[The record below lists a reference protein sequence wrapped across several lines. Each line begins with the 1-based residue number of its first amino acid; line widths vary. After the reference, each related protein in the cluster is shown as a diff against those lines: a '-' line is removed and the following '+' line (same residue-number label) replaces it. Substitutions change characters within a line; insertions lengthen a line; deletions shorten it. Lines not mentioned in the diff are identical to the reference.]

1 MDNITNPKV
10 NDYIIDTLKDNQGI
24 LKEIEDYGYE
34 NDVPIIKKDIA
45 SLIEVLIKMNKP
57 KQIIEV
63 GTAIGYS
70 SILMCLA
77 SNKEAKIK
85 TFERNPNMAKIA
97 KENIKRAGLSDHIEV
112 IEGDA
117 IENLKMIDT
126 EFDLL
131 FLDAAKSKY
140 MEFYELT
147 EPYLKKGGLIL
158 SDNILHK
165 GMVASDDYVIRRQK
179 TIVKYMRKY
188 LDFLCQNDGLQ
199 TSLLPVS
206 DGFAISYKL

>member
-1 MDNITNPKV
+1 MDNITNPKI
-10 NDYIIDTLKDNQGI
+10 NDYIIDTLKDNEGI
-24 LKEIEDYGYE
+24 LKEIEDYGYK
-34 NDVPIIKKDIA
+34 NNVPIIKKDIA

-57 KQIIEV
+57 KHIIEV

-85 TFERNPNMAKIA
+85 TFERNPKMAKIA
-97 KENIKRAGLSDHIEV
+97 KENIKRAGLSDYIEV

-126 EFDLL
+126 KFDLL

-179 TIVKYMRKY
+179 TIVTHMRKY
-188 LDFLCQNDGLQ
+188 LDFLCQNDKLQ